1 MRFAPLLAPALLF
14 TVSSLAAPG
23 TALAGGLGVI
33 GTGGMHTANAYYYD
47 ESLDQGIDRQTRPNA
62 GFGVEALLGAR
73 DDRIQG
79 LMRVYVLSDSPVTT
93 PDIGDL
99 DPDTVQYPDEASAGW
114 QNKGAAT
121 MGVQWTVWGDP
132 TAFQLNVDSMIGA
145 CFATSNSLE
154 FLMVDVG
161 PGVTYMLGDKIQ
173 LSATLSATVRHR
185 KGFSYGGNLY
195 AGARFMFD

>member
-1 MRFAPLLAPALLF
+1 MRFAPLFAPTLLL
-14 TVSSLAAPG
+14 TLSSP
-23 TALAGGLGVI
+23 ALAGGLGVI

-47 ESLDQGIDRQTRPNA
+47 ESLDQGVDRQTRPNA

-93 PDIGDL
+93 PDFGDL

-114 QNKGAAT
+114 DKKGVAT
-121 MGVQWTVWGDP
+121 MGVQWTAWGDP

-145 CFATSNSLE
+145 CFATNNSLE

-161 PGVTYMLGDKIQ
+161 PGVTYMVGDRVQ